1 MTTTKMRKI
10 AEETKAS
17 ERGKVGVQALI
28 EAAVV
33 TMTTMMT
40 TLMTIDA
47 GIVVPEIGTVGET
60 RIESE
65 IGPVETENA
74 EMDEVAMM
82 TTTTKIWKTTL
93 AAVAAIVKETGEGV
107 TTGLTGIGTETVGIG
122 VVLTETEDTI
132 AVSATI
138 DATEREGPEGRTEIE
153 SMTVNA
159 VAGETPVIGI
169 PAVGMSTET
178 EIEMITIG
186 HAEGEAVIGMT
197 ETGIGTAT
205 TRETEMVVEEVE
217 VVIDGKLPLE
227 RAMTSIATVK
237 EIEIERWAYR
247 LRGPL
252 FQHLLP
258 LICQTCGPSLRHPFL
273 ELLASCSATS
283 AVIRA
288 ERINYSPSTCY
299 TSRTATAS

>member
-1 MTTTKMRKI
+1 
-10 AEETKAS
+10 
-17 ERGKVGVQALI
+17 
-28 EAAVV
+28 
-33 TMTTMMT
+33 
-40 TLMTIDA
+40 
-47 GIVVPEIGTVGET
+47 
-60 RIESE
+60 
-65 IGPVETENA
+65 
-74 EMDEVAMM
+74 
-82 TTTTKIWKTTL
+82 
-93 AAVAAIVKETGEGV
+93 
-107 TTGLTGIGTETVGIG
+107 
-122 VVLTETEDTI
+122 
-132 AVSATI
+132 
-138 DATEREGPEGRTEIE
+138 
-153 SMTVNA
+153 MTVNA